1 MSNKSDKYI
10 GFLKVMEITT
20 GSYIGAILVTNLAS
34 VPVEFRVTLPVK
46 PTAIQ
51 KSLYGEAMIPYI
63 GTELCGRQ
71 LLQNI
76 THQLDL
82 IFVSPDY
89 LVNIRP
95 NSDAPV
101 LHIRKQG
108 DVIGIEASQNAGD
121 GKLDKMQRDITPVS
135 FQPVTLTTSPV
146 FTDDFEVV
154 QALVEEISNRFDLL
168 EPFERIDRAIDV
180 LSEQDK
186 RFAGN

>member
-20 GSYIGAILVTNLAS
+20 DSYIGAILVTNLAS
-34 VPVEFRVTLPVK
+34 VPTEFRVTLPVK

-51 KSLYGEAMIPYI
+51 KSLYGKAMIPYI
-63 GTELCGRQ
+63 GAELCGRQ

-82 IFVSPDY
+82 IFVSPSYMVD
-89 LVNIRP
+89 IRP

-101 LHIRKQG
+101 LHIHKQG
-108 DVIGIEASQNAGD
+108 EAIKIQSPLDNSD
-121 GKLDKMQRDITPVS
+121 GKSAQIQHDITPAS
-135 FQPVTLTTSPV
+135 FQPVTLTPAPAFS
-146 FTDDFEVV
+146 DDFEVV
-154 QALVEEISNRFDLL
+154 QALIEEISNKFDLL